1 MMLVVIVSYALAGIF
16 NLFYGQ
22 YYKIN
27 TISTFVRAILYPI
40 TAIILEL
47 PNILVMYLIHWK
59 SYKPQAAAV
68 HDDED

>member
-16 NLFYGQ
+16 NLFYGR
-22 YYKIN
+22 YYSIFKIK
-27 TISTFVRAILYPI
+27 TFARAILYPI

-59 SYKPQAAAV
+59 SYKTQAVVV
-68 HDDED
+68 HDDKD